1 MSDHRRTDLLGN
13 PLPPPEAFRK
23 DGSLRKIG
31 YASPPGT
38 GPKNQRCNTCR
49 FCITIT
55 EHSRRVRK
63 CEIVAAKWTTTPETD
78 IKHNAPAC
86 RDWQRKEYNKMRALP

>member
-1 MSDHRRTDLLGN
+1 MSAHPRTDLLGH
-13 PLPPPEAFRK
+13 PLRPARQFRK
-23 DGSLRKIG
+23 DGALRKLG

-38 GPKNQRCNTCR
+38 GPKGQRCNTCR

-55 EHSRRVRK
+55 ELSRKVRK
-63 CEIVAAKWTTTPETD
+63 CEIVAAKWSTSPETD

-86 RDWQRKEYNKMRALP
+86 RDWERKEWRKAA